1 MKGLSR
7 RRTFTGGA
15 DESRGVNG
23 EEEEKPPPVKT
34 KPLCQLNGHSET
46 SGP

>member
-23 EEEEKPPPVKT
+23 EEEEKKNEAV
-34 KPLCQLNGHSET
+34 L
-46 SGP
+46 SGKWSL

>member
-15 DESRGVNG
+15 DESRGVKAAVAADSDG
-23 EEEEKPPPVKT
+23 EEEE
-34 KPLCQLNGHSET
+34 NGAEGVV
-46 SGP
+46 SGKWSL